1 MIKWIVK
8 HDQVNNANSA
18 IIFYINHWS
27 VRIYQSGL
35 IDQSGRG
42 GAVCLVWVEA
52 DGWTLTL
59 LSIWT
64 EKYWIVL
71 NSNVTLYC
79 IREQRSRSGLC
90 DSHKEL
96 ACSLVRRRLATAQA
110 ELTQT
115 NYLMFI
121 NTNTQSN
128 KFPNVYQ
135 MRRFIKC
142 FVIDK
147 QGLFWMCNV
156 GTGLERL
163 DQITQSFFV
172 MYRYIPRYISFV

>member
-1 MIKWIVK
+1 M
-8 HDQVNNANSA
+8 
-18 IIFYINHWS
+18 
-27 VRIYQSGL
+27 RILQLSSRL
-35 IDQSGRG
+35 TIDQSGFIR
-42 GAVCLVWVEA
+42 VVWLIRVVEVVQYVSLVWVEA

-64 EKYWIVL
+64 EKYWIVQ

-135 MRRFIKC
+135 MRTFIKC

-147 QGLFWMCNV
+147 QGLFGMCNV

-163 DQITQSFFV
+163 DQITQFFFLWRTGT
-172 MYRYIPRYISFV
+172 YRVTYLLYNLF